1 LALFVEFLNL
11 LNFHFQSYAKITLD
25 STVINNAHFPFYMK
39 KTFLSLFLSFSLSL
53 SLSFFLSLA
62 FSTQVLAGDSISY
75 QLKFQVKGLKAKN
88 VLLGY
93 YFGDKTFLVDSVAVD
108 TLTGSFSYQNKKKIA
123 QGMYFAV
130 VRDGRL
136 FDFLLSNEPSFS
148 IVAEKDSLYK
158 SAVITGSKE
167 NEAYFKYMGAY
178 EKMNAT
184 LDQIEFTTQMLRRAT
199 KDAEV
204 MQQQQ
209 DRVKAEYTAQ
219 ALYADRLR
227 REYPNTLF
235 AKIISCGT
243 TPEVPKK
250 LPQKLENGKI
260 NPAYFRYYKAHFWDN
275 FDFSDERLLYTKI
288 YDAKVKTYLERLT
301 APKPDSVIVT
311 IDPFL
316 KKIENNSAYYQYTIK
331 HWTATFEE
339 APMIGA
345 DVVFVHLYDE
355 YHKKNPI
362 KAGTDKTVL
371 SRLEYKAEAFR
382 PSLTGSIAPEI
393 RLKDSAGVYQSLRN
407 LKSDYTL
414 LVFYSPLCS
423 HCQEW
428 IPKVYEVSKKFAAR
442 GVTAFAVSTLRGD
455 RTPWLN
461 FIKQHHLDW
470 INVMDELYE
479 DQEIE
484 KKFTAYN
491 LPVVF
496 LLDKNK
502 KILAKR
508 IPLEEVEKYLNGL
521 VQ

>member
-1 LALFVEFLNL
+1 
-11 LNFHFQSYAKITLD
+11 
-25 STVINNAHFPFYMK
+25 MK
-39 KTFLSLFLSFSLSL
+39 NFLSVLF
-53 SLSFFLSLA
+53 FFLSSA
-62 FSTQVLAGDSISY
+62 FLTTALAGDSITY
-75 QLKFQVKGLKAKN
+75 NLKFQVKGLKAAN

-93 YFGDKTFLVDSVAVD
+93 YFGDKTLLIDSVAVD
-108 TLTGSFSYQNKKKIA
+108 TATGRFSYQTKKKIA

-130 VRDGRL
+130 VQDGRL
-136 FDFLLSNEPSFS
+136 FDFLVSNEPSFS
-148 IVAEKDSLYK
+148 IVTNKDSLYK

-167 NEAYFKYMGAY
+167 NEAYFKYMYAY

-184 LDQIEFTTQMLRRAT
+184 LDQIEFTTKMLQRAT
-199 KDAEV
+199 KDVEV

-209 DRVKAEYTAQ
+209 DRIRAEYTAQ

-243 TPEVPKK
+243 TPEVPKTIAS
-250 LPQKLENGKI
+250 KLENGKL
-260 NPAYFRYYKAHFWDN
+260 NPLYFRYYKAHFWDN
-275 FDFSDERLLYTKI
+275 FDFSDDRLLYTKI

-301 APKPDSVIVT
+301 APKSDSVIAT

-316 KKIENNSAYYQYTIK
+316 KKIEAYPSYYQYTIK

-345 DVVFVHLYDE
+345 DVVFVHLYDQ
-355 YHKKNPI
+355 YHKKNPE
-362 KAGTDKTVL
+362 KTGTDKAVL

-393 RLKDSAGVYQSLRN
+393 HLKDSAGVYQSLRN

-423 HCQEW
+423 HCKEW
-428 IPKVYEVSKKFAAR
+428 VPKVYDIYKKFAPR
-442 GVTAFAVSTLRGD
+442 GVTGFAVSTLRGD
-455 RTPWLN
+455 KTSWLN
-461 FIKQHHLDW
+461 FIHEHHLDW

-479 DQEIE
+479 DQEME
-484 KKFTAYN
+484 KNFTAYN

-508 IPLEEVEKYLNGL
+508 IPLEEVEKYLTAL
-521 VQ
+521 VY